1 MRLGFLLTIPS
12 SVGLMV
18 LAEPIMSVLYQHGR
32 YTAHDAAEAA
42 GALRFYALGLAGYA
56 ALKVLV
62 NAFYAVD
69 RRKTPMVV
77 SFIAVLLNLFL
88 NWFFTFHLNWGHRG
102 LAFSTACIATTN
114 FLLLY
119 LLMRQHLG
127 RLDSGMMLHLLLR
140 LVPACA
146 VLAAVC
152 WAGMHFLLSNWAT
165 QAFLPKTG
173 SLALV
178 IAAGAAAFFLCATA
192 FGISELREITQ
203 AVKRKLLRRV

>member
-1 MRLGFLLTIPS
+1 
-12 SVGLMV
+12 
-18 LAEPIMSVLYQHGR
+18 
-32 YTAHDAAEAA
+32 
-42 GALRFYALGLAGYA
+42 
-56 ALKVLV
+56 VLV

-77 SFIAVLLNLFL
+77 SFIAVLLNLIL

-152 WAGMHFLLSNWAT
+152 WVGLHFLLSNWAT
-165 QAFLPKTG
+165 AAFLPKAG
-173 SLALV
+173 ALALV
-178 IAAGAAAFFLCATA
+178 IAAGAAAFFVCATVL
-192 FGISELREITQ
+192 GISELREITQ
-203 AVKRKLLRRV
+203 AVKRRLLRRV